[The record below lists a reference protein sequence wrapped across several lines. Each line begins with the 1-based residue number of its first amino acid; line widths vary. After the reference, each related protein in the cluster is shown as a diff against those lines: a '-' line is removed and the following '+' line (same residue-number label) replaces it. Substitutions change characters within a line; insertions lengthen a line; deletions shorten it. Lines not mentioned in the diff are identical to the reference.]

1 MSNIKLRGLRGLTY
15 LTYQEYRLKQFL
27 NKNTGMKILIQVD
40 IIITSEADIDDEGN
54 HVRKEIQFKV
64 EGVRY

>member
-1 MSNIKLRGLRGLTY
+1 MSNIELKALRGLSY
-15 LTYQEYRLKQFL
+15 LKYQEYRLTQFL

-40 IIITSEADIDDEGN
+40 IITKSEADIDDEGN
-54 HVRKEIQFKV
+54 HVRKEMQFKV